1 MIVVSDSTPLITLM
15 KAAQLD
21 VLRKLFGEIIIPD
34 AVYQELTTNPNFSDE
49 AEQITNSTFIRVVS
63 VMDKR
68 TVSVLQRVTGLD
80 LGESEAIIYADE
92 NHADLILMDEV
103 SGRRVATDMGLKIM
117 GSIGVL
123 IAAYREGYLNEEEA
137 VES

>member
-1 MIVVSDSTPLITLM
+1 
-15 KAAQLD
+15 
-21 VLRKLFGEIIIPD
+21 
-34 AVYQELTTNPNFSDE
+34 
-49 AEQITNSTFIRVVS
+49 
-63 VMDKR
+63 MDKR

-137 VES
+137 VESFRKIREGNRHISESLIKIALDIIQNK